1 MDIGNRIKQFRE
13 EKNLTQKDIAKIL
26 EVEPGTISKYES
38 NLIEPNIRSLI
49 KLSDTFQISVD
60 ELLKD
65 EEVYFDLD
73 EIDILATLQEQ
84 KEINLDGNLYH
95 NTQIIFAY
103 NSTHIEGNKLS
114 KNQTKNIFETN
125 TIPYEGNSLI
135 HINDIFKIYNHFKLF
150 NYMLDYAGEM
160 LTDKMIVEYYSILE
174 NGIIDNITEKQL
186 EKDIDKLLSWYNSL
200 SKISFEKIIEFLV
213 RFDKLKP
220 FKNDNGIIGRM
231 IAFKECLKN
240 DIIPFIVLDKD
251 KLFYFRGLDEYK
263 NKKDKNY
270 LIDTLIDAQ
279 NDYAKIIEKF
289 LK

>member
-65 EEVYFDLD
+65 EEVYFDLN

-95 NTQIIFAY
+95 NTQIVFAY

-114 KNQTKNIFETN
+114 KHQTKNIFETN
-125 TIPYEGNSLI
+125 TIPYEGTSLI

-150 NYMLDYAGEM
+150 NYMLDYAGEI

-251 KLFYFRGLDEYK
+251 KLFYFRGLDEYQ

-279 NDYAKIIEKF
+279 NDYAKVIEKF

>member
-1 MDIGNRIKQFRE
+1 MR
-13 EKNLTQKDIAKIL
+13 
-26 EVEPGTISKYES
+26 
-38 NLIEPNIRSLI
+38 
-49 KLSDTFQISVD
+49 
-60 ELLKD
+60 
-65 EEVYFDLD
+65 
-73 EIDILATLQEQ
+73 
-84 KEINLDGNLYH
+84 H
-95 NTQIIFAY
+95 
-103 NSTHIEGNKLS
+103 H
-114 KNQTKNIFETN
+114 
-125 TIPYEGNSLI
+125 
-135 HINDIFKIYNHFKLF
+135 
-150 NYMLDYAGEM
+150 
-160 LTDKMIVEYYSILE
+160 
-174 NGIIDNITEKQL
+174 NITEKQL

>member
-125 TIPYEGNSLI
+125 TIPYEGTSLI

>member
-65 EEVYFDLD
+65 EEVYFDLN

-125 TIPYEGNSLI
+125 TIPYEGTSLI

-186 EKDIDKLLSWYNSL
+186 EKNIDKLLSWYNSL

-213 RFDKLKP
+213 RFNKLKP

>member
-125 TIPYEGNSLI
+125 TIPYEGTSLI

-251 KLFYFRGLDEYK
+251 KLFYFRGLDDYK

-279 NDYAKIIEKF
+279 NDYAKVIEKF

>member
-65 EEVYFDLD
+65 EEVYFDLN

-84 KEINLDGNLYH
+84 KDINLDGNLYH

-125 TIPYEGNSLI
+125 TIPYEGTSLI

-279 NDYAKIIEKF
+279 NDYAKVIEKF

>member
-125 TIPYEGNSLI
+125 TIPYEGTSLI

-279 NDYAKIIEKF
+279 NDYAKVIEKF